1 MPIRQEFH
9 YQNIE
14 QKRTPN
20 GRHITR
26 KVAIY
31 KNGKGYKS
39 ITTHLPPTTSR
50 KSRRRN
56 TVKKPLTK
64 KEIAHIIKRK
74 FIPGLFRDCHH
85 PQPTNT

>member
-20 GRHITR
+20 GRITR
-26 KVAIY
+26 KVTVY

-39 ITTHLPPTTSR
+39 ITTHLPR
-50 KSRRRN
+50 KSARRK
-56 TVKKPLTK
+56 TIKKPLTK
-64 KEIAHIIKRK
+64 KEIAHITQRK
-74 FIPGLFRDCHH
+74 FIPGLFRDCKH
-85 PQPTNT
+85 PPQQ